1 MKQSKRPS
9 YKPLLQFAHEL
20 ADAAGRAILPHFRR
34 PIAVE
39 NKAAAGDFDP
49 VTIADRAAERVISRM
64 IRRQWP
70 EHGMVGEEFGGHE
83 GSSTLKWVV
92 DPIDGTRSFIM
103 GMPIWGTL
111 IGLIDGD
118 APVLGLM
125 DQPFTRERVWA
136 SEQGAYWRVGDGR
149 PRRIATRACTRV
161 ADAVLT
167 TTHPDL
173 LGPEALTDFMRVKAV
188 ARMTRYGGDC
198 YSYCL
203 LAAGLVDLVIEDG
216 LKPFDVAAL
225 VPIVERAGGR
235 ITTWEG
241 GPAGNGGRIIAA
253 GTARLHGEAL
263 RLLAK

>member
-1 MKQSKRPS
+1 M
-9 YKPLLQFAHEL
+9 LQFAHEL
-20 ADAAGRAILPHFRR
+20 ADASGRVILPHFRR

-39 NKAAAGDFDP
+39 NKAGAGGFDP
-49 VTIADRAAERVISRM
+49 VTAADRAAERIISRM
-64 IRRQWP
+64 IRQQWP
-70 EHGMVGEEFGGHE
+70 EHGMVGEEFGDRAGT
-83 GSSTLKWVV
+83 SSLKWIV

-111 IGLIDGD
+111 IGLVDGD
-118 APVLGLM
+118 KPMLGMM
-125 DQPFTRERVWA
+125 DQPFTRERVWSA
-136 SEQGAYWRVGDGR
+136 EQGAYWRTGDGR
-149 PRRIATRACTRV
+149 PRRIATRACSKV

-173 LGPEALTDFMRVKAV
+173 LEADELESFQRVKAV

-203 LAAGLVDLVIEDG
+203 LAAGLVDLVIEAG

-235 ITTWEG
+235 ISTWDG
-241 GPAGNGGRIIAA
+241 APAGNGGRVIAA
-253 GTARLHGEAL
+253 ATPRLHAEAM
-263 RLLAK
+263 RLLAGS